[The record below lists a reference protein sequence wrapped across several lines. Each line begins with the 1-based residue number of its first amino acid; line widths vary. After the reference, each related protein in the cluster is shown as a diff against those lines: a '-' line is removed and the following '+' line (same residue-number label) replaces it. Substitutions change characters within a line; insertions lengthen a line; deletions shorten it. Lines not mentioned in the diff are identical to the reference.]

1 MTARRRAGRGLGPAD
16 LVGEALSGALDRPLR
31 GALTAMGTVLG
42 VGAVVA
48 VLGLTA
54 TAGNQISRT
63 FTLAAATQIRVS
75 EVTETMDAGIA
86 ISAFPADADERV
98 RRISGV
104 EAAGVTWTVGVSAVR
119 GSPVADAPAVGV
131 DVSVVAASAGYLS
144 AAGLVLHE
152 GAAYTGVHETE
163 ALPVAV
169 LGARAAASLGV
180 TTVATRPVVTVDDV
194 ALTVI
199 GIIDGA
205 EHRPDLATAIVVP
218 AAVARTLDLDARVF
232 AEMLVVTRPGAAQAV
247 APQIP
252 VALRPDDP
260 SLIVVTPPPNPQ
272 ELREDVETSIADLLL
287 LLAGVSLVIGAF
299 GIANTSTMSV
309 MERTAEIG
317 LRRALGAQ
325 RRDIAVQFMIESMV
339 LGSIGGVVGSS
350 LGIIVVLGVAVGQ
363 DWTAV
368 VEPVYVV
375 VGPLL
380 GAFVGAVAGVYPARR
395 AAQIEPV
402 RALRS

>member
-1 MTARRRAGRGLGPAD
+1 MKVRRAGGGLAATD
-16 LVGEALSGALDRPLR
+16 LLVEALGGALDRPLR
-31 GALTAMGTVLG
+31 AALTAIGTVLG
-42 VGAVVA
+42 VATVVA

-75 EVTETMDAGIA
+75 ESADAADVMVT
-86 ISAFPADADERV
+86 AFPADADERA
-98 RRISGV
+98 RRIAGV
-104 EAAGVTWTVGVSAVR
+104 EQAGVTWTVGNVSTVR
-119 GSPVADAPAVGV
+119 GSPAVDAPTLGV

-144 AAGLVLHE
+144 ASGVVLSE
-152 GAAYTGVHETE
+152 GALFSDVHDTG
-163 ALPVAV
+163 AQPVAA
-169 LGARAAASLGV
+169 LGARAAEALGIS
-180 TTVATRPVVTVDDV
+180 TVANHPVVSVDDV

-205 EHRPDLATAIVVP
+205 ERRPDLATAVVVP
-218 AAVARTLDLDARVF
+218 ATLARKAWAEPSVI

-272 ELREDVETSIADLLL
+272 ELRENVETNIADLLL

-299 GIANTSTMSV
+299 GIANTSTMAV

-325 RRDIAVQFMIESMV
+325 RRDIALQFMIESMT
-339 LGSIGGVVGSS
+339 LGGIGGILGSS
-350 LGIIVVLGVAVGQ
+350 LGTIVVLAVALAQ
-363 DWTAV
+363 HWTAV
-368 VEPVYVV
+368 IDPAYAVT
-375 VGPLL
+375 GPLL
-380 GAFVGAVAGVYPARR
+380 GALVGAIAGVYPARR